1 MAARS
6 SSIEAI
12 HEQTTH
18 LEAYMGDSL
27 DGDTT
32 LSARVADAFNELSVQ
47 QGMLESQNKLLEE
60 QVATL
65 TTILEGFKGKIESLE
80 GEIVVLKRVVVQ
92 GAFAASEPAPPK
104 VRVPEPK
111 PFSGVRN
118 AKDLENFLWEMEQYF
133 DAVHIPLRE
142 QVTLTTMYLFG
153 DAKL

>member
-1 MAARS
+1 
-6 SSIEAI
+6 
-12 HEQTTH
+12 
-18 LEAYMGDSL
+18 MGDSL

-118 AKDLENFLWEMEQYF
+118 AKDLENFLWDMEQYF
-133 DAVHIPLRE
+133 NVACILANE
-142 QVTLTTMYLFG
+142 QVMITSMYLSG
-153 DAKL
+153 NAKLPVMML